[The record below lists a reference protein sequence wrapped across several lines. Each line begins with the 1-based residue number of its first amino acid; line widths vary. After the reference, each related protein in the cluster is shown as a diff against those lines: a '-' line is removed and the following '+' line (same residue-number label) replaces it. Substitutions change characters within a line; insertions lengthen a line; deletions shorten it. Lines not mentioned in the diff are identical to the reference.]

1 MTVRPRLAVVPVAL
15 AAIVLAGC
23 QDEAPTALPPQP
35 SSTSPVAGTPTAAPS
50 DPAAA
55 PTSAPTEQPAA
66 TVTVTATP
74 TPTAAAPAT
83 PPAAGTSS
91 GVCASTSTY
100 EGRPGPAAT
109 PIATKQTFT
118 DNGGS
123 VEMTV
128 GRPTIDRTS
137 TGSTYYPGEG
147 MVSAVFPVTLKNT
160 SASYFITSSLK
171 FTLVDG
177 QQRPCKRDTLN
188 YAVPDSQQLDVD
200 SLHAGDSVSA
210 KLVFAVPQG
219 ADLSG
224 YQVLFTDNYPG
235 VADLAWKA
243 S

>member
-15 AAIVLAGC
+15 AALFLAGC

-35 SSTSPVAGTPTAAPS
+35 SSTAPVAGTPTAPPS
-50 DPAAA
+50 E
-55 PTSAPTEQPAA
+55 TTTVPTEQPTA

-74 TPTAAAPAT
+74 TAPTATAPT
-83 PPAAGTSS
+83 PPPAVGTST

-100 EGRPGPAAT
+100 EGRPGPAAK
-109 PIATKQTFT
+109 PIATKQSYT

-137 TGSTYYPGEG
+137 TGSSYYPGEG
-147 MVSAVFPVTLKNT
+147 MVSAVFPVTIKDV

-171 FTLVDG
+171 FTLVDA

-188 YAVPDSQQLDVD
+188 YAVPDAQQLDVD
-200 SLHAGDSVSA
+200 SLHSGDSVSA
-210 KLVFAVPQG
+210 KLVFAVPAG
-219 ADLSG
+219 ADLSS